1 MAYASKSGAVSVN
14 RVKATSAV
22 GANALE
28 EATIGFQLTKAVFMS
43 AKDAQRTRIATAP
56 GFIAALDQSGGSTP
70 KALQQ
75 YGVEPSDY
83 SGDAEMYAAVHAM
96 RSRIIL
102 SDPFTSEKVLG
113 AILFER
119 TMDSDINGK
128 PTAQILWEERGVVPF
143 LKIDKGLADEANGVQ
158 LLKPMPDLDALLA
171 KANEKGIFGTK
182 ERSLILEANAQG
194 IADVVA
200 QQFEVAKQV
209 AAAGLVPI
217 VEPEVHIDS
226 ATKAEAEGM
235 LEAEIMK
242 HLNDL
247 PDGVDVILKLT
258 IPTKAGL
265 YDAAADHPR
274 VLRVVALSGGYSTN
288 KACDLLSQNHKMIAS
303 FSRALAEGLS
313 VKMSDAEF
321 DAALGRNIDQIFAAS
336 VA

>member
-1 MAYASKSGAVSVN
+1 MAP
-14 RVKATSAV
+14 
-22 GANALE
+22 
-28 EATIGFQLTKAVFMS
+28 
-43 AKDAQRTRIATAP
+43 KDAQRTRMATAP

-70 KALQQ
+70 TALAQ
-75 YGVEPSDY
+75 YDVMPEDY
-83 SGDAEMYAAVHAM
+83 SGEAEMYAAVHAM

-102 SDPFTSEKVLG
+102 AESFTSEKVLG

-119 TMDSDINGK
+119 TMDSEINGK
-128 PTAQILWEERGVVPF
+128 PTAQLLWEDRGVVPF

-171 KANEKGIFGTK
+171 KANTKGIFGTK
-182 ERSLILEANAQG
+182 ERSLILEANAKG

-200 QQFEVAKQV
+200 QQFDVARQV

-217 VEPEVHIDS
+217 VEPEVHIKS
-226 ATKAEAEGM
+226 ATKAEAEDM
-235 LEAEIMK
+235 LAAEIMK
-242 HLNDL
+242 HLNGLDE
-247 PDGVDVILKLT
+247 GVDVILKLT
-258 IPTKAGL
+258 IPSKAGL

-274 VLRVVALSGGYSTN
+274 VLRVVALSGGYSTDV
-288 KACDLLSQNHKMIAS
+288 ACDLLRQNHKMIAS

-321 DAALGRNIDQIFAAS
+321 DAALSANIGKIYSAS